1 VRNCFAR
8 NGSPFGRGY
17 VRYDW
22 LTAETLRPRL
32 FSRCDYLL
40 AASPPYSQKIVLF
53 HRQTMIIME
62 HPEGGGDDASQKRK
76 RRPKSYQGCTQC
88 RLARRKCGEGMIT
101 YCIYFRP
108 DLPCRQGDNVMLLF
122 TRQFYLLILTLWCR
136 TTSLCVLC
144 QRWET
149 V

>member
-1 VRNCFAR
+1 VVVLCQLHRPEADGTEAGVPGYTSDNLPSCKIAFAR

-32 FSRCDYLL
+32 SPVLITYLR
-40 AASPPYSQKIVLF
+40 PPPPCSQIVLL

-62 HPEGGGDDASQKRK
+62 HPEGGGDDPSQKRK

-88 RLARRKCGEGMIT
+88 RLARRKCGEGI
-101 YCIYFRP
+101 
-108 DLPCRQGDNVMLLF
+108 DHVLF
-122 TRQFYLLILTLWCR
+122 CLGRILR
-136 TTSLCVLC
+136 VDKG
-144 QRWET
+144 QY
-149 V
+149 